1 MGLKVERLD
10 ESPTFPL
17 TWNDIRETPGVYE
30 SAGVAAVLVV
40 SGVYA
45 GCSGAERAAFWIS
58 GDTILGTTTYDR
70 SNRRFRASGRVVRLA
85 LSNEG

>member
-30 SAGVAAVLVV
+30 SAATPAVLVV
-40 SGVYA
+40 GELLD
-45 GCSGAERAAFWIS
+45 GTDRPAFWVALNAIY
-58 GDTILGTTTYDR
+58 GLTTYDR
-70 SNRRFRASGRVVRLA
+70 SNRRFRASGRTVRLA